1 MPHVDTGGIT
11 AGGRGSLSPFWAGL
25 FGIPQKPNK
34 RQQDGK
40 RQQATAGTS
49 TRSTGEAVGGFV
61 QPEGRSICRFAV
73 YRLLTPFP
81 AFLTFHH
88 IPT

>member
-34 RQQDGK
+34 RQQ
-40 RQQATAGTS
+40 ATAGTS
-49 TRSTGEAVGGFV
+49 TRSTGEAVAV
-61 QPEGRSICRFAV
+61 LSSLKAVLYVASPSI
-73 YRLLTPFP
+73 
-81 AFLTFHH
+81 AF
-88 IPT
+88 

>member
-1 MPHVDTGGIT
+1 M
-11 AGGRGSLSPFWAGL
+11 LSRCTLPFWEKEAGL

-49 TRSTGEAVGGFV
+49 TRSTGEAVAV
-61 QPEGRSICRFAV
+61 LSSLKAVLYVASPSI
-73 YRLLTPFP
+73 
-81 AFLTFHH
+81 AF
-88 IPT
+88 